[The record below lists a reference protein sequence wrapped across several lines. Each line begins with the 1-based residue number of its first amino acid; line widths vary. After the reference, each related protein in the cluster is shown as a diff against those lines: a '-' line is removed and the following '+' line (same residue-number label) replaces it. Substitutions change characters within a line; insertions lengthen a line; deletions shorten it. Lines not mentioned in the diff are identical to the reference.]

1 MNRREC
7 CMIKLI
13 ALDLDGTLLDSEKHI
28 SEENKKAITLA
39 KAKGVKIVLC
49 SGRPLKGIQR
59 YLEELDLM
67 DEGDY
72 SITYNGGLVQ
82 KNNTSEIV
90 SEKTLSYDQIKDLY
104 KLANDLNIP
113 MNMLDLEYVYEPDYP
128 AGRDSLYPSLMSAS
142 LPFIKKSIDDFT
154 EDHRFNK
161 VVYCISPDILDDAIA
176 KIPADYTENY
186 SMMKSRPLLYEVMNP
201 QVNKGTG
208 IDALCQILGITKE
221 EVMACGDEENDFAMF
236 EYAGTAVVM
245 ENARDEVKAYA
256 DFITKTNDEDGIAH
270 AIYELVL

>member
-1 MNRREC
+1 
-7 CMIKLI
+7 MIKLI
-13 ALDLDGTLLDSEKHI
+13 ALDLDGTLLDSKKHI
-28 SEENKKAITLA
+28 SEENKKAISLA